1 LSGNE
6 GRSGPRG
13 PGALRRYLTGGGR
26 VRSVIALV
34 VVGCAAALLLTAV
47 TGAFATKNSDTKTN
61 PRCIV
66 GGCTEPGPFGYPLG
80 ADYLSEVLA
89 LPSPPTTREEAF
101 YANFAE
107 DNSLGGDIFAWTSS
121 GFLEPALPNARPPD
135 LELLDELPG
144 AFLAIF
150 KLREGSKD
158 GPVVGYGTEQEMF
171 VLTET
176 GFQPARPSDW
186 IVSFPGRGVL
196 WLNSNEGGGDAP
208 DVTLPDGSVR
218 DQATSGPLKNGHGVI
233 VGGSGEFTHRTGTWT
248 DSIITEPDGN
258 LVFELR
264 FYWDQK
270 PKRSK
275 K

>member
-6 GRSGPRG
+6 GRSGRRG

-26 VRSVIALV
+26 VRSVITLV

-47 TGAFATKNSDTKTN
+47 TGAFATKNSDTKTH

-101 YANFAE
+101 YSNFAE
-107 DNSLGGDIFAWTSS
+107 DDSLGGDIFAFTSS
-121 GFLEPALPNARPPD
+121 GFLAPLPPD

-144 AFLAIF
+144 ASLFLF
-150 KLREGSKD
+150 KLREGSRD
-158 GPVVGYGTEQEMF
+158 GPVVGYGVEQETF
-171 VLTET
+171 VLNEA
-176 GFQPARPSDW
+176 GQPQPVRPSDW
-186 IVSFPGRGVL
+186 IVNFPGRGAL

-208 DVTLPDGSVR
+208 DVPLPDGSVR

-248 DSIITEPDGN
+248 DSIIRSRTPP
-258 LVFELR
+258 LRVFELR
-264 FYWDQK
+264 IFWDQK
-270 PKRSK
+270 PKKSK
-275 K
+275 Q